1 MYQVDD
7 LVMYRNIGVC
17 RIEEIAYREQ
27 FGVSGQYYILKPID
41 DERSTIYVNVENK
54 KVMMRY
60 LLPPEEVKALV
71 EHIDDIDAYSC
82 DNDRERDS
90 HCRELINSGDTRN
103 WIQVIKS
110 LYCQKQRKNEK
121 GKDLSQQEQ
130 RLFKTAEKLF
140 YSEIAYALNIPF
152 NEVGEYIARS
162 VQGNATA

>member
-1 MYQVDD
+1 
-7 LVMYRNIGVC
+7 
-17 RIEEIAYREQ
+17 
-27 FGVSGQYYILKPID
+27 
-41 DERSTIYVNVENK
+41 
-54 KVMMRY
+54 MRY